1 MHSKRG
7 SARGFINNG
16 HQGFNSVPAGGLT
29 DRQNKNRLLCT
40 SDVLTQSSNKKS
52 ASPQMLQESNI
63 INDYSLNKTEEVEDD
78 TQLPNIETV
87 EIFERMKNH
96 ENPSKKNADQGL
108 QENGNGSGSGA
119 NVIKE
124 EEQLVLKSEQSSNDS
139 FVNESEAPCTE
150 P

>member
-1 MHSKRG
+1 
-7 SARGFINNG
+7 
-16 HQGFNSVPAGGLT
+16 
-29 DRQNKNRLLCT
+29 
-40 SDVLTQSSNKKS
+40 
-52 ASPQMLQESNI
+52 MLQESNI

-78 TQLPNIETV
+78 NQLPNIETV
-87 EIFERMKNH
+87 EIFERMKNY

-124 EEQLVLKSEQSSNDS
+124 EEQLVLKSQQSSNDS